1 VAGKAG
7 DQVTTTIIIRLSE
20 RMVAHLEEMVADFH
34 VHGGREMTVALLCKQ
49 VIENYVV
56 DRRSAK
62 RMQAP
67 EHHYTARNA
76 DDYSDSE

>member
-1 VAGKAG
+1 M
-7 DQVTTTIIIRLSE
+7 TTIRFTISDNTEQHLQA
-20 RMVAHLEEMVADFH
+20 MVDTKHASGA
-34 VHGGREMTVALLCKQ
+34 REMTVALLCKQ
-49 VIENYVV
+49 VVENHVA

-62 RMQAP
+62 RMQVP